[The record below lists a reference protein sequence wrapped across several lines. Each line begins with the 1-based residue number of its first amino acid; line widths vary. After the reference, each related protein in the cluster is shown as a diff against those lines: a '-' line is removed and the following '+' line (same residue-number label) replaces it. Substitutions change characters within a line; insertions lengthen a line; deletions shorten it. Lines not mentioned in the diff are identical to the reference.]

1 MAQPQGPFPGQMQPS
16 PEQMKQIQ
24 AQIAAEAEK
33 AGMTVPQ
40 FIQHSRAQHAARMA
54 QQGQQQPSPE
64 QIRAMQAQLTAEAEK
79 AGLTVPQFIERQRQ
93 AQAQAQAAGMQPG
106 QQPSPE
112 QIRAMQAQV
121 TAEAEKAG
129 LTVPQFIE
137 RQRQAQAQAQAAG
150 MQQGQQPSPEQI
162 RAMQAQIAAEAEKA
176 GMTVPEYVERIKAQA
191 MQQQQM
197 RQQQQQGAQPGKQV
211 PIAPGPPKPEG
222 IAVAKFLR
230 SQDLKLR
237 TCIFNDQR
245 KDMFKVKRAIR
256 ALHSPAYEKARKKNP
271 LLPEVK
277 DRVTAENTLKLLP
290 LSMLALRVSKV
301 DPHDG
306 HNHGKK
312 KRTKGLW
319 TVKVEPQQEARDD
332 YHYVFLYEGAQWK
345 NKLYAAGALGLI
357 LAVVFFPLWPY
368 SLRLGVWYLS
378 MGMLGLL
385 GLFFAMAIFR
395 LILFLIT
402 MFVAAPGFWL
412 YPNLFEDVGFF
423 DSFKPL
429 WAWHEDELTI
439 KKRKKE
445 ERQRK
450 KAKREAK
457 ANGTHVDKK
466 EATPQKAVQ
475 AASPARPASSS
486 ASSSD
491 GPDNSRPNTSSATGV
506 ETAPNNTQQRSMGAR
521 VEEVEDE

>member
-1 MAQPQGPFPGQMQPS
+1 MAPGQKPT
-16 PEQMKQIQ
+16 PEQIRQIQ
-24 AQIAAEAEK
+24 AQIA
-33 AGMTVPQ
+33 
-40 FIQHSRAQHAARMA
+40 
-54 QQGQQQPSPE
+54 
-64 QIRAMQAQLTAEAEK
+64 AEAEK
-79 AGLTVPQFIERQRQ
+79 AGLTVPQFIERQK
-93 AQAQAQAAGMQPG
+93 AAHAARMQ

-112 QIRAMQAQV
+112 QIRQMQAQI

-129 LTVPQFIE
+129 LTVPQFLE
-137 RQRQAQAQAQAAG
+137 RQKQAHAASG
-150 MQQGQQPSPEQI
+150 MQPGQQPSPEQV

-176 GMTVPEYVERIKAQA
+176 GLTVPQYVERIKAQA
-191 MQQQQM
+191 AQQQRM

-256 ALHSPAYEKARKKNP
+256 ALRSPAYEKARKKNP

-277 DRVTAENTLKLLP
+277 DRVTAENTLKMLP

-301 DPHDG
+301 DPHEG
-306 HNHGKK
+306 HGHGKK

-332 YHYVFLYEGAQWK
+332 YHYVFLYEGPQWK
-345 NKLYAAGALGLI
+345 KKLYAAGALGLI

-368 SLRLGVWYLS
+368 HLRLGVWYLS

-395 LILFLIT
+395 LILFLVT
-402 MFVAAPGFWL
+402 MFAAPPGFWL

-445 ERQRK
+445 ERQKK

-457 ANGTHVDKK
+457 ANGTAVKSDNTAKK
-466 EATPQKAVQ
+466 PIQEAPG
-475 AASPARPASSS
+475 SPGSSSGDGTDGDEPERPIASS
-486 ASSSD
+486 
-491 GPDNSRPNTSSATGV
+491 TTGAEPV
-506 ETAPNNTQQRSMGAR
+506 ANNVQQRNLGAR